1 MQCNSTESAKVIIK
15 LWNRSCLPCYTLYL
29 PTAFQFLG
37 CTVRRLF
44 PVFSYTAQGSDTRR
58 NMVWVVC
65 VLYYWLGINN
75 FVLSILFGDV
85 NLLIRSKKFTPPYCK
100 KVDKGCTLEFIP
112 PLNNDVNLCEF
123 SFYVIAKASETV
135 WEVQMCRPVWHVSEQ
150 YGVYVQTK
158 EVV

>member
-1 MQCNSTESAKVIIK
+1 MQCNSTESARVIMK
-15 LWNRSCLPCYTLYL
+15 LCNRSCLLCYTLYL
-29 PTAFQFLG
+29 PMMLQFLV

-44 PVFSYTAQGSDTRR
+44 PVFPYTAQGSDTRR
-58 NMVWVVC
+58 NRIWVVC
-65 VLYYWLGINN
+65 VFYYWLSINN
-75 FVLSILFGDV
+75 FVLSTVFGDV
-85 NLLIRSKKFTPPYCK
+85 NLLIGSKKFTPPRCK